1 MGMRLV
7 LPLAVVVLAV
17 SCGGASHG
25 GASQS
30 GASYGLPDRADDRVK
45 ATEEDLAQ
53 VVGTARGGDDCDI
66 RLLGESERSSFVW
79 AECFGALGGTSAPMR
94 VYGDEVQVPGDGDL
108 YSDDVRRL
116 FLAEIA
122 DAILTDQERLKP

>member
-53 VVGTARGGDDCDI
+53 VVGAARGGDDCDI
-66 RLLGESERSSFVW
+66 RLLGESERASFVW
-79 AECFGALGGTSAPMR
+79 AECSGALGGT
-94 VYGDEVQVPGDGDL
+94 
-108 YSDDVRRL
+108 
-116 FLAEIA
+116 
-122 DAILTDQERLKP
+122 